1 MYVDI
6 IPNEKANAAMHIPS
20 LQPLSRMKRS
30 SDTLLSRLMGWRSR
44 HLIVESMIRPV
55 KAITSDMVNSR
66 LKLWIVWY
74 MYSPVEGPMAMAM
87 LLLRP

>member
-1 MYVDI
+1 
-6 IPNEKANAAMHIPS
+6 
-20 LQPLSRMKRS
+20 MKRS